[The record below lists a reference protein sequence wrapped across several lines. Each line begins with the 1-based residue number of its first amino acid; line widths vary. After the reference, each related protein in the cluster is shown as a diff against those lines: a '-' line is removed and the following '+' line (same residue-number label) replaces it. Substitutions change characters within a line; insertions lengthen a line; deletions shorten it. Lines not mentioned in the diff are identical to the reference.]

1 MRDFTPPDERCLTI
15 TNPPYGER
23 MAERQEC
30 EALYREMG
38 CIFSR
43 LENWSC
49 NIITSHE
56 EFERFYGKA
65 ADKKRKLYNGMI
77 KCDAFMYGR

>member
-1 MRDFTPPDERCLTI
+1 
-15 TNPPYGER
+15 
-23 MAERQEC
+23 
-30 EALYREMG
+30 MG
-38 CIFSR
+38 RVFSR

-77 KCDAFMYGR
+77 KCDYYQYFRPRPVKAPAAPPDAL